1 MMNIVENSKQ
11 FEFLMTIK
19 NVGMQIIYRKANGFT
34 ILNEFSRF
42 DGYIED
48 DDKRLAF
55 IKSLEELYDAV
66 NANLCTPDKL
76 LFELGQYT
84 PYIIYDDADDPE
96 QTELFDDDDN
106 WLYS

>member
-1 MMNIVENSKQ
+1 MMDIVENSKQ